1 MTLYPRFFA
10 HLDRALDTLVARGD
24 LPAGLERRA
33 ITVEPPRDTTH
44 GDLSTNA
51 AMVLAKPAKTNPR
64 ALAELLVAELAGLP
78 EVASASVAG
87 PGFINLTLTDDTWRA
102 ELTAIADAGDV

>member
-64 ALAELLVAELAGLP
+64 AAAHTCRITPWRGIVAHCTSLKTSGRIANI
-78 EVASASVAG
+78 ASNAAC
-87 PGFINLTLTDDTWRA
+87 PRPRA
-102 ELTAIADAGDV
+102 